1 VSADVAGEVTAEL
14 SGEVTGS
21 RSLSREGPRLT
32 GRAAAL
38 LVAITFLA
46 ILALVPARQLLDQR
60 GQIAELERRATQLE
74 NQNADLRSEIS
85 HLRDPAEL
93 ERLARECLGMVA
105 PGETVLVVPGADPD
119 RADC

>member
-1 VSADVAGEVTAEL
+1 VSADVTGEVAA
-14 SGEVTGS
+14 EVTGS

-60 GQIAELERRATQLE
+60 GRIAELERRATQLE
-74 NQNADLRSEIS
+74 NQNATLRSEVS

-105 PGETVLVVPGADPD
+105 PGETALVVPGADPD
-119 RADC
+119 HADC